1 MSDTAGARDPRRV
14 EPADLRWCCGEE
26 LVDFD
31 STAEVEPE
39 LGIVGQEDA
48 VEALRFGLEIHAP
61 GQNVFVRGLAGTGR
75 MSLVRRL
82 LEEIRPDCPPADD
95 LAYVHDFARPDQ
107 PRLLRL
113 PRGRGTGFRDR
124 MDEWV
129 RFLHEGL
136 DPALAAGDLAARQ
149 RALEGELARELGV
162 LGEPFDRELAAAG
175 LGLVPVTVDGE
186 TRPFILPIVEG
197 QPAPPERV
205 AELVQQKKLTP
216 EEAQTLGER
225 AAAFAE
231 RFGEI
236 GQRMAEVQ
244 RRHRRRARELQAA
257 ELRRLLEAEAQAIR
271 VEFPSQAVRTFLAQV
286 VEDAVQTRLDGQV
299 EGDPT
304 RRYRVNLM
312 LAHGPDAT
320 CPIVVVHC
328 PSASNLLGTIE
339 RRGLSEE
346 SAPVDHLAI
355 RGGALLEAHG
365 GYLVL
370 DARDVLE
377 EPGAWR
383 ALMRTLRTGEL
394 EIAPPESPLI
404 SLGLALKPEPID
416 LRVKVVLVGDPDL
429 HLMLDELDADFP
441 NLFKVLADFDSTL
454 PRDATGLVYY
464 AGVLSR
470 VAHEEG
476 LLPFGRDAVAAL
488 AEHGARIAARRARI
502 TARFG
507 RLIDIA
513 REASF
518 VARKQGAGRV
528 TADHVRETVRRTRR
542 RTDLPARKFREW
554 VAQGTIRIQTR
565 GAVVGQVNGL
575 AVLSTGPLT
584 YGFPT
589 RITAT
594 IGPGTGGAI
603 HIERE
608 AKLSGAIHTKGFYIL
623 GGLLRHLLRTEHPLA
638 FSASIAFEQTYG
650 GIDGDSASA
659 AEMCCLLSALTGVPL
674 RQDLALTG
682 AIDQLGH
689 VQAVGATSEK
699 IEGFYDTCL
708 DAGLSGTQGVIVPG
722 VNVPDLMLREDVV
735 EAVREGRFHV
745 YAAET
750 IHDALELLTGLSA
763 GARDP
768 AEAHAEGSLLARA
781 VERARVFWSMV
792 ARVERPSA
800 ERDPTPRA

>member
-1 MSDTAGARDPRRV
+1 MNTGAGEPDPRRV
-14 EPADLRWCCGEE
+14 APEDLRWCCGEQ
-26 LVDFD
+26 LLAFD
-31 STAEVEPE
+31 STADVEPA
-39 LGIVGQEDA
+39 LGVVGQEDA

-61 GQNVFVRGLAGTGR
+61 GQNVFVRGLVGTGR

-113 PRGRGTGFRDR
+113 PRGRGTAFRDR
-124 MDEWV
+124 MEEWV

-136 DPALAAGDLAARQ
+136 EPALGAGDLAARQ
-149 RALEGELARELGV
+149 RALEADLARELSS

-175 LGLVPVTVDGE
+175 LGLVPVTMDGQ
-186 TRPFILPIVEG
+186 TRPFVLPIVEG
-197 QPAPPERV
+197 EPAPPERL
-205 AELVQQKKLTP
+205 AELVEQKKLDP
-216 EEAQTLGER
+216 AEAQALGER
-225 AAAFAE
+225 AATFAE

-244 RRHRRRARELQAA
+244 RRHRRRSRELQAA
-257 ELRRLLEAEAQAIR
+257 ELRRLLEAEAQAVR
-271 VEFPSQAVRTFLAQV
+271 VEFPSRAVRTFLAEV
-286 VEDAVQTRLDGQV
+286 VEDAVRTRLDGPT

-304 RRYRVNLM
+304 RRYRVNLV
-312 LAHGPDAT
+312 LAHGPDSP
-320 CPIVVVHC
+320 CPIVVEHC
-328 PSASNLLGTIE
+328 PSAANLLGTIE
-339 RRGLSEE
+339 RRGFSDE
-346 SAPVDHLAI
+346 SDPVDHLAI
-355 RGGALLEAHG
+355 RGGALLRAHG

-370 DARDVLE
+370 DARDVIE

-404 SLGLALKPEPID
+404 SLGLSLKPEPID
-416 LRVKVVLVGDPDL
+416 LRVKVVLVGDPEL
-429 HLMLDELDADFP
+429 HLALDELDADFP

-454 PRDATGLVYY
+454 PRDATGLAYY
-464 AGVLSR
+464 AGVLAR
-470 VAHEEG
+470 IAREEG
-476 LLPFGRDAVAAL
+476 LLAFGRGAVAAL
-488 AEHGARIAARRARI
+488 AEHGARIAARRGCL

-518 VARKQGAGRV
+518 VARKQGAARVGR
-528 TADHVRETVRRTRR
+528 THVLETVRRTRR
-542 RTDLPARKFREW
+542 RADLPARKFREL
-554 VAQGTIRIQTR
+554 VAEGTIRIQTR

-623 GGLLRHLLRTEHPLA
+623 GGLLRQLLRTEHPLVFA
-638 FSASIAFEQTYG
+638 ASIAFEQTYG

-659 AEMCCLLSALTGVPL
+659 AEACCLLSALTGVPL

-699 IEGFYDTCL
+699 IEGFFDTCF

-735 EAVREGRFHV
+735 QAVREGRFHV
-745 YAAET
+745 FAADT
-750 IHDALELLTGLSA
+750 IHDALELLTGRPA
-763 GARDP
+763 GARISGEPHP
-768 AEAHAEGSLLARA
+768 ADSLLARA
-781 VERARVFWSMV
+781 EERAKAFWSMV
-792 ARVERPSA
+792 ARAEGAVVERAAPTSA
-800 ERDPTPRA
+800 